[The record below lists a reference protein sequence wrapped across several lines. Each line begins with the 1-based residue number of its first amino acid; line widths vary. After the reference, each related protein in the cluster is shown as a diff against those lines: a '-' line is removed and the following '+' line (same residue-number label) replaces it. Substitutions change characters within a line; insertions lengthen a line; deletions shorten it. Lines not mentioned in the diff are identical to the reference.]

1 MGGGITP
8 PPDPIEETF
17 TVTFNANAPKDTS
30 VSGTMEAQTFTEGT
44 AQTLTKNTFSIEG
57 YKFIGW
63 ADSQTATEAKYTD
76 EQEITITVDITLY
89 AVWEKEG
96 TPPEENKHTITFM
109 VNAPEGFTAQGSMP
123 PQSSTELYITLAKN
137 AFSIEGHTFK
147 GWAKDASS
155 KEAEYEDAKENF
167 MLIENIVLYAVWE
180 YWLSVD
186 ENGNL
191 IVQDVDDVP
200 QNVVIPEGATT
211 IGEQH
216 TFPNFSM
223 FTDDIY
229 PNLKSIKIPSSV
241 KKINTGFAFGD
252 KKAGFWPFPV
262 YDKRTKGLPF
272 KFIVDENNPHFK
284 TNDSGNMLL
293 SKDGTEL
300 YFVTNSSSDYTIPS
314 TVKSIMESAFIGANI
329 QSINLDGIT
338 LEANCDFQYCD
349 KLASVEL
356 KNITTVGNFLYAF
369 RGCANLKRADLSE
382 SGITKMNQQFFDGCT
397 NLSEVKLP
405 SMLTELND
413 HVFTNCTS
421 LESLTIPAS
430 LKSIKSNVFGE
441 SGIKTIKFEG
451 TKEQWG
457 AIDFPGN
464 EYDKE
469 FLNNVTVTCS
479 DGVYTPPAE

>member
-17 TVTFNANAPKDTS
+17 TVTFKANAPENATA
-30 VSGTMEAQTFTEGT
+30 SGTMEAQTFTEGT
-44 AQTLTKNTFSIEG
+44 AQALTKNTFSIEG

-76 EQEITITVDITLY
+76 GQAITITVDITLY
-89 AVWEKEG
+89 AVWEEEG
-96 TPPEENKHTITFM
+96 TPPEENKHTITFNA
-109 VNAPEGFTAQGSMP
+109 NAPQNFTVQGSMP
-123 PQSSTELYITLAKN
+123 LQSSTELYITLAKN

-147 GWAKDASS
+147 GWATDASS
-155 KEAEYEDAKENF
+155 KEAEYEDAQEDF

-200 QNVVIPEGATT
+200 SNVVIPEGATT
-211 IGEQH
+211 IGNLAYLGS
-216 TFPNFSM
+216 T
-223 FTDDIY
+223 FTDIFEKFES
-229 PNLKSIKIPSSV
+229 LTIPSTLET
-241 KKINTGFAFGD
+241 INTGLAFSNS
-252 KKAGFWPFPV
+252 KPSAIPLPMKLI
-262 YDKRTKGLPF
+262 DKRTKELPF

>member
-211 IGEQH
+211 IGEK
-216 TFPNFSM
+216 TYLGST
-223 FTDDIY
+223 FTDIFE
-229 PNLKSIKIPSSV
+229 KFETVTIPSTLET
-241 KKINTGFAFGD
+241 INTGLAFSNS
-252 KKAGFWPFPV
+252 KPSAIPLPMKLI
-262 YDKRTKGLPF
+262 DKRTKGLPF

-300 YFVTNSSSDYTIPS
+300 YFVTNSSSDYTIPP
-314 TVKSIMESAFIGANI
+314 TVKSIKEGAFIGADI
-329 QSINLDGIT
+329 QSIELDSVAV
-338 LEANCDFQYCD
+338 EANFSFKNCT
-349 KLASVEL
+349 KLTSAVL
-356 KNITTVGNFLYAF
+356 KNIVKTDGKDFDPSYL
-369 RGCANLKRADLSE
+369 
-382 SGITKMNQQFFDGCT
+382 FDGCT
-397 NLSEVKLP
+397 ALESADLSGFGTVER
-405 SMLTELND
+405 MLGT
-413 HVFTNCTS
+413 FSNCTS
-421 LESLTIPAS
+421 LQEIKLPSGLKKFDNAFNNCTALQTI
-430 LKSIKSNVFGE
+430 
-441 SGIKTIKFEG
+441 TFEG
-451 TKEQWG
+451 TAEQWNDISVMS
-457 AIDFPGN
+457 AS
-464 EYDKE
+464 DKE
-469 FLNNVTVTCS
+469 FLKSITVKDS
-479 DGVYTPPAE
+479 SGKIIVQN

>member
-63 ADSQTATEAKYTD
+63 ADSQTATEANYTD

-300 YFVTNSSSDYTIPS
+300 YFVTNSSSDYTIPP
-314 TVKSIMESAFIGANI
+314 TVKSIKEGAFIGADI
-329 QSINLDGIT
+329 QTIELDGVA
-338 LEANCDFQYCD
+338 LEANFSFKNCT
-349 KLASVEL
+349 KLTSAVL
-356 KNITTVGNFLYAF
+356 KNIVKTDGKDFDPSYL
-369 RGCANLKRADLSE
+369 
-382 SGITKMNQQFFDGCT
+382 FDGCT
-397 NLSEVKLP
+397 ALESADLSGFGTVER
-405 SMLTELND
+405 MLGT
-413 HVFTNCTS
+413 FSNCTS
-421 LESLTIPAS
+421 LQEIKLPSGLKKFDNAFNNCTALQTI
-430 LKSIKSNVFGE
+430 
-441 SGIKTIKFEG
+441 TFEG
-451 TKEQWG
+451 TAEQWNDISVMS
-457 AIDFPGN
+457 AS
-464 EYDKE
+464 DKE
-469 FLNNVTVTCS
+469 FLKSITVKDS
-479 DGVYTPPAE
+479 SGKIIVQN